1 MIAVSS
7 RVVTI
12 LRWRAMARA
21 DGRSCI
27 ISQRA
32 GGGAQRRPAATR
44 LSTPI
49 YIRGFLG
56 SGFGYLLGDLLVA
69 MVI

>member
-1 MIAVSS
+1 
-7 RVVTI
+7 
-12 LRWRAMARA
+12 MARA